1 MLVRQPGSL
10 SFSQVSSNRP
20 GMPAATNAL
29 ADKIAVLLAD
39 EPRGTDREVAACAFV
54 TLAHRLRQ
62 EQAHPAAAAA
72 AFLALPEKCPIGQS
86 TTGPLSPRA

>member
-1 MLVRQPGSL
+1 MLVRQPGSV

-29 ADKIAVLLAD
+29 ADKIAGLLAD
-39 EPRGTDREVAACAFV
+39 EPRGTDREVAACAFL

-62 EQAHPAAAAA
+62 EQAHLDAARKRI
-72 AFLALPEKCPIGQS
+72 LALPD
-86 TTGPLSPRA
+86 RA